1 MSTALSNLRLK
12 GTRHR
17 TAAPVISL
25 KHVNVS
31 YHSGDQGR
39 PGIALDDI
47 SFQIDLG
54 EQIAIVGPNGAG
66 KSTLIKLIAGLLNP
80 SSGEVEV
87 YGSGPGGHIC
97 IGYVPQRSQ
106 IDFSF
111 PVTVEEVVMMGRVG
125 KIGLFRWPRSKDWA
139 AVRECLSRVNAADL
153 AQKQIGE
160 LSGGQQ
166 QRVFIARA
174 IAQEAEIL
182 LLDEPFAGLDVPSQE
197 AIVEILQS
205 LSAED
210 ITVLL
215 ATHDLAL
222 AADKF
227 DRVMLLNRRLI
238 SFDLP
243 STALTPANLMT
254 AYSGHVH
261 HIEGDSGPI
270 VLTDECHDESERL
283 EVGPVAPSQTS
294 EGEPAPDG

>member
-12 GTRHR
+12 GIRHR

-31 YHSGDQGR
+31 YHSVDQRRQGT
-39 PGIALDDI
+39 ALDDI

-66 KSTLIKLIAGLLNP
+66 KSTLIKLIAGILNP
-80 SSGEVEV
+80 SSGEVEI

-125 KIGLFRWPRSKDWA
+125 KIGLFRWPRSKDWSV
-139 AVRECLSRVNAADL
+139 VRECLSRVNAADL
-153 AQKQIGE
+153 ARKQIGE

-182 LLDEPFAGLDVPSQE
+182 LLDEPFAGLDIPSQE
-197 AIVEILQS
+197 AIIEILQG

-210 ITVLL
+210 VTVLL
-215 ATHDLAL
+215 ATHDLEM
-222 AADKF
+222 AADNF
-227 DRVMLLNRRLI
+227 DRVMLLNRKLI
-238 SFDLP
+238 SFALP

-254 AYSGHVH
+254 AYSGHLH
-261 HIEGDSGPI
+261 HIEGDGGPI
-270 VLTDECHDESERL
+270 LLTDECHDESDQ
-283 EVGPVAPSQTS
+283 VDVAPVAPSLS
-294 EGEPAPDG
+294 LEGEPGTDG

>member
-12 GTRHR
+12 GIRHR

-31 YHSGDQGR
+31 YNSGDQRRKGK
-39 PGIALDDI
+39 ALDDI
-47 SFQIDLG
+47 SFEIDLG
-54 EQIAIVGPNGAG
+54 EQIAVVGPNGAG
-66 KSTLIKLIAGLLNP
+66 KSTLIKLVAGILSP

-125 KIGLFRWPRSKDWA
+125 KIGLFRWPRSKDWSV
-139 AVRECLSRVNAADL
+139 VRECLLRVNAADL
-153 AQKQIGE
+153 ARKQIGE

-182 LLDEPFAGLDVPSQE
+182 LLDEPFAGLDIPSQE
-197 AIVEILQS
+197 AIIEILQG
-205 LSAED
+205 LSAEEV
-210 ITVLL
+210 TLLL
-215 ATHDLAL
+215 ATHDLDL

-227 DRVMLLNRRLI
+227 DRVMLLNRKVI

-243 STALTPANLMT
+243 STALTQANLMT
-254 AYSGHVH
+254 AYSGHLH
-261 HIEGDSGPI
+261 HIEGDGGPI
-270 VLTDECHDESERL
+270 LLTDECHDEL
-283 EVGPVAPSQTS
+283 DQVDVAPVAPGLTS
-294 EGEPAPDG
+294 EGEPGTDG

>member
-12 GTRHR
+12 GIRHR

-31 YHSGDQGR
+31 YHSGDQRRQGK
-39 PGIALDDI
+39 ALDDI

-66 KSTLIKLIAGLLNP
+66 KSTLIKLIAGILNP
-80 SSGEVEV
+80 SSGEVEI

-111 PVTVEEVVMMGRVG
+111 PVTVEDVVMMGRVG
-125 KIGLFRWPRSKDWA
+125 KIGLFRWPRSKDWSV
-139 AVRECLSRVNAADL
+139 VRECLSRVNAADL
-153 AQKQIGE
+153 ARKQIGE

-182 LLDEPFAGLDVPSQE
+182 LLDEPFAGLDIPSQE
-197 AIVEILQS
+197 AIIEILQG
-205 LSAED
+205 LSAD
-210 ITVLL
+210 DVTVLL
-215 ATHDLAL
+215 ATHDLVM
-222 AADKF
+222 AADNF
-227 DRVMLLNRRLI
+227 DRVMLLNRKLV

-261 HIEGDSGPI
+261 HIEGDGGPI
-270 VLTDECHDESERL
+270 LLTDECHDESDH
-283 EVGPVAPSQTS
+283 VNIAPVAPDLTS
-294 EGEPAPDG
+294 EGKSATDG